1 MASYDIKLS
10 FARVGLPGNDGV
22 AIRGFVPPSK
32 KTIPAD
38 QLNPP
43 AVAPISLDTT
53 SELLFNYQV
62 VGGVPYEYEIGQY
75 EITAAQYCTFLNVV
89 DPEGENSKQPW
100 TKVKL
105 WNRKNDPLINHFQ
118 GQILY
123 VDHAEKGH
131 HYVLADPLW
140 SDKPMMFV
148 NGFQYAYFINSLT
161 NGGAVGEK
169 QTVRKSP
176 LGFDVKVTDRF
187 YNFSPTIDVGS
198 YALNDSNYAFLARQG
213 IDGLFFPSQ
222 NEWIKAAYFA
232 GDETGNQT
240 NYFYFPTA
248 SNKAPVPLFTKQ
260 GKKQCLAKSPKG
272 KTEEQCSA
280 RGLAS
285 DSEYAVVN
293 VTNTGEVRVDKLNPK
308 TRRNQG
314 YSNYD
319 YGVFWQPWYAPAGKT
334 YKNANVT
341 DVGGSASPSPW
352 LAYDMGGNVVEYTDT
367 VAGALDLSKKEAEA
381 IGPAENL
388 QQLPVA
394 FRAHGGIANATGY
407 QLWITATGAGDPY
420 GQILGSAY
428 EYGGARLSYVGDG
441 GLAKAPRKL
450 KRKLKPSDAADLIT
464 GQQVVTRADS
474 VDSLDTHYSSNLET
488 TISLLAEKGAGYVS
502 MPSSFHNV
510 PKEKGGRPYFSMT
523 HDATGTSRIVRG
535 KRRMEEVMDSG
546 GYSDP
551 VKAFHALRPER
562 GEVNFVRYFN
572 PQTGAYG
579 YSELESGAIN
589 FTDIGYVADGIAWSV

>member
-1 MASYDIKLS
+1 MATYDIKLS
-10 FARVGLPGNDGV
+10 FARVGRPGNDGV
-22 AIRGFVPPSK
+22 AIRGFVPPSEQ
-32 KTIPAD
+32 TVPANPV
-38 QLNPP
+38 NPP
-43 AVAPISLDTT
+43 AVAPIALDTT

-62 VGGVPYEYEIGQY
+62 VGGVPYDYEIGQY
-75 EITAAQYCTFLNVV
+75 EITATQYCAFLNAV
-89 DPEGENSKQPW
+89 DPGGENPKQPW

-105 WNRKNDPLINHFQ
+105 WNKKNNPLVNHFQ

-123 VDHAEKGH
+123 VDHAEEGR

-140 SDKPMMFV
+140 ADKPMMLV

-169 QTVRKSP
+169 KRLRKSP
-176 LGFDVKVTDRF
+176 LGFDVVVTDRF
-187 YNFSPTIDVGS
+187 FKFSPTIDSGS
-198 YALNDSNYAFLARQG
+198 YALNDSNYAFLARQNVE
-213 IDGLFFPSQ
+213 GLFFPSQ

-232 GDETGNQT
+232 GDDTGNKT
-240 NYFYFPTA
+240 DYFYFPTA

-260 GKKQCLAKSPKG
+260 GKKQGSAKGP
-272 KTEEQCSA
+272 
-280 RGLAS
+280 AS
-285 DSEYAVVN
+285 ESKYAVVN
-293 VTNTGEVRVDKLNPK
+293 VTDTGEVLVDELSSKAIK
-308 TRRNQG
+308 KQG

-341 DVGGSASPSPW
+341 NVGGSASPSPW

-381 IGPAENL
+381 IGAAENL

-441 GLAKAPRKL
+441 SPAKAS
-450 KRKLKPSDAADLIT
+450 KRLKPSDIADVIT

-474 VDSLDTHYSSNLET
+474 VYSLDTHYSSSLGE
-488 TISLLAEKGAGYVS
+488 TISRLAAKGSGYVS
-502 MPSSFHNV
+502 MPSSFYNV
-510 PKEKGGRPYFSMT
+510 PREKGGRPYFSMT
-523 HDATGTSRIVRG
+523 HVATGTSRIVRG
-535 KRRMEEVMDSG
+535 RRRMERVMESG

-551 VKAFHALRPER
+551 VKAFRALRPGE
-562 GEVNFVRYFN
+562 GEVDFVRYFN
-572 PQTGAYG
+572 QETGAYG
-579 YSELESGAIN
+579 YSDLEADAIG
-589 FTDIGYVADGIAWSV
+589 FTGIGYVNDGNAWSV

>member
-1 MASYDIKLS
+1 MATYDIKLS
-10 FARVGLPGNDGV
+10 FARVGRPGNDGV
-22 AIRGFVPPSK
+22 AIRGFVPPSEQHV
-32 KTIPAD
+32 PAD
-38 QLNPP
+38 PVNPP
-43 AVAPISLDTT
+43 AVAPIALDTT

-62 VGGVPYEYEIGQY
+62 VGGVPYDYEIGQY
-75 EITAAQYCTFLNVV
+75 EITAAQYCAFLNAV
-89 DPEGENSKQPW
+89 DPDGENPKQPW

-105 WNRKNDPLINHFQ
+105 WNKKNNPLVNHFQ

-123 VDHAEKGH
+123 VDNAEEGR

-140 SDKPMMFV
+140 ADKPMMLV

-169 QTVRKSP
+169 QRVRKSP
-176 LGFDVKVTDRF
+176 LGFDVVVTDRF
-187 YNFSPTIDVGS
+187 FNFSPTIDSGS
-198 YALNDSNYAFLARQG
+198 YALNDSNYAFLARQNVE
-213 IDGLFFPSQ
+213 GLFFPSQ

-232 GDETGNQT
+232 GDDTGNQT
-240 NYFYFPTA
+240 DYFYFPTA
-248 SNKAPVPLFTKQ
+248 SNKAPVPLFTRQ
-260 GKKQCLAKSPKG
+260 GKKQGLAKG
-272 KTEEQCSA
+272 SA
-280 RGLAS
+280 
-285 DSEYAVVN
+285 SESKYAVVN
-293 VTNTGEVRVDKLNPK
+293 VTNTGEVLVDELSPK
-308 TRRNQG
+308 AIKKQG

-341 DVGGSASPSPW
+341 NVGGSASPSPW

-381 IGPAENL
+381 IGAAENL

-441 GLAKAPRKL
+441 NPSKVPG
-450 KRKLKPSDAADLIT
+450 KLKPSNVADVIT

-474 VDSLDTHYSSNLET
+474 VDSLDTHYSSSLGE
-488 TISLLAEKGAGYVS
+488 TISLLAAKGSGYVS
-502 MPSSFHNV
+502 MPSSFYNV

-535 KRRMEEVMDSG
+535 KKRMEQVMESG

-551 VKAFHALRPER
+551 VKAFQALLPGK
-562 GEVNFVRYFN
+562 GEVDFVRYFH
-572 PQTGAYG
+572 PETGAYG
-579 YSELESGAIN
+579 YSDLEADAIG
-589 FTDIGYVADGIAWSV
+589 FTDIGYVVDGNAWSV

>member
-1 MASYDIKLS
+1 MATYDIKLS
-10 FARVGLPGNDGV
+10 FARVGRPGNDGV
-22 AIRGFVPPSK
+22 AIRGFVPPSEQ
-32 KTIPAD
+32 TVPANPV
-38 QLNPP
+38 NPP
-43 AVAPISLDTT
+43 AVAPIALDTT

-62 VGGVPYEYEIGQY
+62 VGGVPYDYEIGQY
-75 EITAAQYCTFLNVV
+75 EITATQYCAFLNAV
-89 DPEGENSKQPW
+89 DPGGENPKQPW

-105 WNRKNDPLINHFQ
+105 WNKKNNPLVNHFQ

-123 VDHAEKGH
+123 VDHAEEGR

-140 SDKPMMFV
+140 ADKPMMLV

-169 QTVRKSP
+169 KRLRKSP
-176 LGFDVKVTDRF
+176 LGFDVVVTDRF
-187 YNFSPTIDVGS
+187 FKFSPTIDSGS
-198 YALNDSNYAFLARQG
+198 YALNDSNYAFLARQNVE
-213 IDGLFFPSQ
+213 GLFFPSQ

-232 GDETGNQT
+232 GDDTGNKT
-240 NYFYFPTA
+240 DYFYFPTA

-260 GKKQCLAKSPKG
+260 GKKQGSAKGP
-272 KTEEQCSA
+272 
-280 RGLAS
+280 AS
-285 DSEYAVVN
+285 ESKYAVVN
-293 VTNTGEVRVDKLNPK
+293 VTDTGEVLVDDLSPK
-308 TRRNQG
+308 AIKKQG

-341 DVGGSASPSPW
+341 NVGGSASPSPW

-381 IGPAENL
+381 IGAAENL

-441 GLAKAPRKL
+441 SPAKAS
-450 KRKLKPSDAADLIT
+450 KRLKPSDIADVIT

-474 VDSLDTHYSSNLET
+474 VYSLDTHYSSSLGE
-488 TISLLAEKGAGYVS
+488 TISRLAAKGSGYVS
-502 MPSSFHNV
+502 MPSSFYNV
-510 PKEKGGRPYFSMT
+510 PREKGGRRYFSMT

-535 KRRMEEVMDSG
+535 RRRMERVMESG

-551 VKAFHALRPER
+551 VKAFRALRPGA
-562 GEVNFVRYFN
+562 GEVDFVRYFN
-572 PQTGAYG
+572 QETGAYG
-579 YSELESGAIN
+579 YSDLEADAIG
-589 FTDIGYVADGIAWSV
+589 FTGIGYVNDGDAWSV

>member
-1 MASYDIKLS
+1 MATYDIKLS
-10 FARVGLPGNDGV
+10 FARVGRPGNDGV
-22 AIRGFVPPSK
+22 AIRGFVPPSEQ
-32 KTIPAD
+32 TVPANPV
-38 QLNPP
+38 NPP
-43 AVAPISLDTT
+43 AVAPIALDTT

-62 VGGVPYEYEIGQY
+62 VGGVPYDYEIGQY
-75 EITAAQYCTFLNVV
+75 EITATQYCAFLNAV
-89 DPEGENSKQPW
+89 DPDGENPKQPW

-105 WNRKNDPLINHFQ
+105 WNKKNNPLVNHFQ

-123 VDHAEKGH
+123 VDHAEEGR

-140 SDKPMMFV
+140 ADKPMMLV

-169 QTVRKSP
+169 QRLRKSP
-176 LGFDVKVTDRF
+176 LGFDVVVTDRF
-187 YNFSPTIDVGS
+187 FKFSPTIDSGS
-198 YALNDSNYAFLARQG
+198 YALNDSNYAFLARQNVE
-213 IDGLFFPSQ
+213 GLFFPSQ

-232 GDETGNQT
+232 GDDTGNKT
-240 NYFYFPTA
+240 DYFYFPTA

-260 GKKQCLAKSPKG
+260 GKKQGSAKGP
-272 KTEEQCSA
+272 
-280 RGLAS
+280 AS
-285 DSEYAVVN
+285 ESKYAVVN
-293 VTNTGEVRVDKLNPK
+293 VTDTGEVLVDELSSKAIK
-308 TRRNQG
+308 KQG

-341 DVGGSASPSPW
+341 NVGGSASPSPW

-381 IGPAENL
+381 IGAAENL
-388 QQLPVA
+388 QELPVA

-441 GLAKAPRKL
+441 SPAKAS
-450 KRKLKPSDAADLIT
+450 KRLKPSDIADVIT

-474 VDSLDTHYSSNLET
+474 VDSLDTHYSSSLGE
-488 TISLLAEKGAGYVS
+488 TISRLAAKGSGYVS
-502 MPSSFHNV
+502 MPSSFYNV
-510 PKEKGGRPYFSMT
+510 PREKGGRPYFSMT

-535 KRRMEEVMDSG
+535 RRRMERVMESG

-551 VKAFHALRPER
+551 VKAFRALRPGE
-562 GEVNFVRYFN
+562 GEVDFVRYFN
-572 PQTGAYG
+572 QETGAYG
-579 YSELESGAIN
+579 YSDLEADAIG
-589 FTDIGYVADGIAWSV
+589 FTDIGYVNDGNAWSV

>member
-1 MASYDIKLS
+1 MATYDIKLS
-10 FARVGLPGNDGV
+10 FARVGRPGNDGV
-22 AIRGFVPPSK
+22 AIRGFVPPSEQ
-32 KTIPAD
+32 TVPANPV
-38 QLNPP
+38 NPP
-43 AVAPISLDTT
+43 AVAPIALDT
-53 SELLFNYQV
+53 SSDLLFNYQV
-62 VGGVPYEYEIGQY
+62 VGGVPYDYEIGQY
-75 EITAAQYCTFLNVV
+75 EITATQYCAFLNAV
-89 DPEGENSKQPW
+89 DPDGENPKQPW

-105 WNRKNDPLINHFQ
+105 WNKKNNPLVNHFQ

-123 VDHAEKGH
+123 VDHAEEGR

-140 SDKPMMFV
+140 ADKPMMLV

-161 NGGAVGEK
+161 NGDAVGEK
-169 QTVRKSP
+169 QRLRKSP
-176 LGFDVKVTDRF
+176 LGFDVVVTDRF
-187 YNFSPTIDVGS
+187 FKFSPTIDSGS
-198 YALNDSNYAFLARQG
+198 YALNDSNYAFLARQNVE
-213 IDGLFFPSQ
+213 GLFFPSQ

-232 GDETGNQT
+232 GDDTGNKT
-240 NYFYFPTA
+240 DYFYFPTA

-260 GKKQCLAKSPKG
+260 GKKQGSAKGP
-272 KTEEQCSA
+272 
-280 RGLAS
+280 AS
-285 DSEYAVVN
+285 ESKYAVVN
-293 VTNTGEVRVDKLNPK
+293 VTDTGEVLVDELSSKAIK
-308 TRRNQG
+308 KQG

-341 DVGGSASPSPW
+341 NVGGSASPSPW

-381 IGPAENL
+381 IGAAENL

-441 GLAKAPRKL
+441 SPAKAS
-450 KRKLKPSDAADLIT
+450 KRLKPSDIADVIT

-474 VDSLDTHYSSNLET
+474 VDSLDTHYSNNLGER
-488 TISLLAEKGAGYVS
+488 IALLAAKGSGYVS
-502 MPSSFHNV
+502 MPSSFFNV
-510 PKEKGGRPYFSMT
+510 PKEKGGRSYFSMT

-535 KRRMEEVMDSG
+535 KKRMRQVLESG

-551 VKAFHALRPER
+551 VKAFQALLPGK
-562 GEVNFVRYFN
+562 GEVDFVRYFN
-572 PQTGAYG
+572 AETGAYG
-579 YSELESGAIN
+579 YSELEADAIG
-589 FTDIGYVADGIAWSV
+589 FKAIGYEADGIAWSV

>member
-1 MASYDIKLS
+1 MATYDIKLS
-10 FARVGLPGNDGV
+10 FARVGRPGNDGV
-22 AIRGFVPPSK
+22 AIRGFVPPSEQ
-32 KTIPAD
+32 TVPANPV
-38 QLNPP
+38 NPP
-43 AVAPISLDTT
+43 AVAPIALDTT

-62 VGGVPYEYEIGQY
+62 VGGVPYDYEIGQY
-75 EITAAQYCTFLNVV
+75 EITATQYCAFLNAV
-89 DPEGENSKQPW
+89 DPDGENPKQPW

-105 WNRKNDPLINHFQ
+105 WNKKNNPLVNHFQ

-123 VDHAEKGH
+123 VDHAEEGR

-140 SDKPMMFV
+140 ADKPMMLV

-169 QTVRKSP
+169 QRLRKSP
-176 LGFDVKVTDRF
+176 LGFDVVVTDRF
-187 YNFSPTIDVGS
+187 FKFSPTIDSGS
-198 YALNDSNYAFLARQG
+198 YALNDSNYAFLARQNVE
-213 IDGLFFPSQ
+213 GLFFPSQ

-232 GDETGNQT
+232 GDDTGNKT
-240 NYFYFPTA
+240 DYFYFPTA

-260 GKKQCLAKSPKG
+260 GKKQGSAKGP
-272 KTEEQCSA
+272 
-280 RGLAS
+280 AS
-285 DSEYAVVN
+285 ESKYAVVN
-293 VTNTGEVRVDKLNPK
+293 VTDTGEVLVDELSSKAIK
-308 TRRNQG
+308 KQG

-341 DVGGSASPSPW
+341 NVGGSASPSPW

-381 IGPAENL
+381 IGAAENL

-441 GLAKAPRKL
+441 SPAKAS
-450 KRKLKPSDAADLIT
+450 KRFKPSDIADVIT

-474 VDSLDTHYSSNLET
+474 VYSLDTHYSSSLGE
-488 TISLLAEKGAGYVS
+488 TISRLAAKGSGYVS
-502 MPSSFHNV
+502 MPSSFYNV
-510 PKEKGGRPYFSMT
+510 PREKGGRPYFSMT

-535 KRRMEEVMDSG
+535 RRRMERVMESG

-551 VKAFHALRPER
+551 VKAFRALRPGE
-562 GEVNFVRYFN
+562 GEVDFVRYFN
-572 PQTGAYG
+572 QETGAYG
-579 YSELESGAIN
+579 YSDLEADAIG
-589 FTDIGYVADGIAWSV
+589 FTDIGYVNDGNAWSV

>member
-1 MASYDIKLS
+1 MATYDIKLS
-10 FARVGLPGNDGV
+10 FARVGRPGNDGV
-22 AIRGFVPPSK
+22 AIRGFVPPSEQ
-32 KTIPAD
+32 TVPANPV
-38 QLNPP
+38 NPP
-43 AVAPISLDTT
+43 AVAPIALDTT

-62 VGGVPYEYEIGQY
+62 VGGVPYDYEIGQY
-75 EITAAQYCTFLNVV
+75 EITATQYCAFLNAV
-89 DPEGENSKQPW
+89 DPDGENPKQPW

-105 WNRKNDPLINHFQ
+105 WNKKNNPLVNHFQ

-123 VDHAEKGH
+123 VDHAEEGR

-140 SDKPMMFV
+140 ADKPMMLV

-169 QTVRKSP
+169 QRLRKSP
-176 LGFDVKVTDRF
+176 LGFDVVVTDRF
-187 YNFSPTIDVGS
+187 FKFSPTIDSGS
-198 YALNDSNYAFLARQG
+198 YALNDSNYAFLARQNVE
-213 IDGLFFPSQ
+213 GLFFPSQ

-232 GDETGNQT
+232 GDDTGNKT
-240 NYFYFPTA
+240 DYFYFPTA

-260 GKKQCLAKSPKG
+260 GKKQGSAKGP
-272 KTEEQCSA
+272 
-280 RGLAS
+280 AS
-285 DSEYAVVN
+285 ESKYAVVN
-293 VTNTGEVRVDKLNPK
+293 VTDTGEVLVDELSSKAIK
-308 TRRNQG
+308 KQG

-341 DVGGSASPSPW
+341 NVGGSASPSPW

-381 IGPAENL
+381 IGAAENL

-428 EYGGARLSYVGDG
+428 EYGGARLSYVRDG
-441 GLAKAPRKL
+441 NPVKAS
-450 KRKLKPSDAADLIT
+450 KRLKPSGIADGIT

-474 VDSLDTHYSSNLET
+474 IDSLDTHYSNSLGE
-488 TISLLAEKGAGYVS
+488 TISLLAAKESGYVS
-502 MPSSFHNV
+502 KPSSFYNV

-535 KRRMEEVMDSG
+535 KKRMKQVMESG

-551 VKAFHALRPER
+551 VKAFQALPPGR
-562 GEVNFVRYFN
+562 GEVDFVRYFN
-572 PQTGAYG
+572 PETGGYG
-579 YSELESGAIN
+579 YSELEADAIS
-589 FTDIGYVADGIAWSV
+589 FTDIGYVADGNAWSV

>member
-1 MASYDIKLS
+1 MATYDIKLS
-10 FARVGLPGNDGV
+10 FARVGRPGNDGV
-22 AIRGFVPPSK
+22 AIRGFVPPSEQ
-32 KTIPAD
+32 TVPANPV
-38 QLNPP
+38 NPP
-43 AVAPISLDTT
+43 AVAPIALDTT

-62 VGGVPYEYEIGQY
+62 VGGVPYDYEIGQY
-75 EITAAQYCTFLNVV
+75 EITATQYCAFLNAV
-89 DPEGENSKQPW
+89 DPDGENPKQPW

-105 WNRKNDPLINHFQ
+105 WNKKNNPMVNHFQ

-123 VDHAEKGH
+123 VDHAEEGR

-140 SDKPMMFV
+140 ADKPMMLV

-169 QTVRKSP
+169 QRLRKSP
-176 LGFDVKVTDRF
+176 LGFDVVVTDRF
-187 YNFSPTIDVGS
+187 FKFSPTIDSGS
-198 YALNDSNYAFLARQG
+198 YALNDSNYAFLARQNVE
-213 IDGLFFPSQ
+213 GLFFPSQ

-232 GDETGNQT
+232 GDDTGNKT
-240 NYFYFPTA
+240 DYFYFPTA

-260 GKKQCLAKSPKG
+260 GKKQGSAKEP
-272 KTEEQCSA
+272 
-280 RGLAS
+280 AS
-285 DSEYAVVN
+285 ESKYAVVN
-293 VTNTGEVRVDKLNPK
+293 VTDTGEVLVDDLSPK
-308 TRRNQG
+308 AIKKQG

-341 DVGGSASPSPW
+341 NVGGSASPSPW

-381 IGPAENL
+381 IGAAENL

-441 GLAKAPRKL
+441 SPAKAS
-450 KRKLKPSDAADLIT
+450 KRLKPSDIADVIT

-474 VDSLDTHYSSNLET
+474 VYSLDTHYSSSLGE
-488 TISLLAEKGAGYVS
+488 TISRLAAKGSGYVS
-502 MPSSFHNV
+502 MPSSFYNV
-510 PKEKGGRPYFSMT
+510 PREKGGRPYFSMT

-535 KRRMEEVMDSG
+535 RRRMERVMESG

-551 VKAFHALRPER
+551 VKAFRALRPGE
-562 GEVNFVRYFN
+562 GEVDFVRYFN
-572 PQTGAYG
+572 QETGAYG
-579 YSELESGAIN
+579 YSDLEADAIG
-589 FTDIGYVADGIAWSV
+589 FTDIGYVNDGDAWSV

>member
-1 MASYDIKLS
+1 MATYDIKLS
-10 FARVGLPGNDGV
+10 FARVGRPGNDGV
-22 AIRGFVPPSK
+22 AIRGFVPPSEQ
-32 KTIPAD
+32 TVPANPV
-38 QLNPP
+38 NPP
-43 AVAPISLDTT
+43 AVAPIALDTT

-62 VGGVPYEYEIGQY
+62 VGGVPYDYEIGQY
-75 EITAAQYCTFLNVV
+75 EITATQYCAFLNAV
-89 DPEGENSKQPW
+89 DPDGENPKQPW

-105 WNRKNDPLINHFQ
+105 WNKKNNPLVNHFQ

-123 VDHAEKGH
+123 VDHAEEGR

-140 SDKPMMFV
+140 ADKPMMLV

-169 QTVRKSP
+169 QRLRKSP
-176 LGFDVKVTDRF
+176 LGFDVVVTDRF
-187 YNFSPTIDVGS
+187 FKFSPTIDSGS
-198 YALNDSNYAFLARQG
+198 YALNDSNYAFLARQNVE
-213 IDGLFFPSQ
+213 GLFFPSQ

-232 GDETGNQT
+232 GDDTGNKT
-240 NYFYFPTA
+240 DYFYFPTA

-260 GKKQCLAKSPKG
+260 GKKQGSAKEP
-272 KTEEQCSA
+272 
-280 RGLAS
+280 AS
-285 DSEYAVVN
+285 ESKYAVVN
-293 VTNTGEVRVDKLNPK
+293 VTDTGEVLVDDLSPK
-308 TRRNQG
+308 AIKKQG

-341 DVGGSASPSPW
+341 NVGGSASPSPW

-381 IGPAENL
+381 IGAAENL

-441 GLAKAPRKL
+441 SPAKAS
-450 KRKLKPSDAADLIT
+450 KRLKPSDIADVIT

-474 VDSLDTHYSSNLET
+474 VYSLDTHYSSSLGE
-488 TISLLAEKGAGYVS
+488 TISRLAAKGSGYVS
-502 MPSSFHNV
+502 MPSSFYNV
-510 PKEKGGRPYFSMT
+510 PREKGGRPYFSMT

-535 KRRMEEVMDSG
+535 RRRMERVMESG

-551 VKAFHALRPER
+551 VKAFRALRPGE
-562 GEVNFVRYFN
+562 GEVDFVRYFN
-572 PQTGAYG
+572 QETGAYG
-579 YSELESGAIN
+579 YSDLEADAIG
-589 FTDIGYVADGIAWSV
+589 FTGIGYVNDGDAWSV

>member
-1 MASYDIKLS
+1 MATYDIKLS
-10 FARVGLPGNDGV
+10 FARVGRPGNDGV
-22 AIRGFVPPSK
+22 AIRGFVPPSEQ
-32 KTIPAD
+32 TVPANPV
-38 QLNPP
+38 NPP
-43 AVAPISLDTT
+43 AVAPIALDTT

-62 VGGVPYEYEIGQY
+62 VGGVPYDYEIGQY
-75 EITAAQYCTFLNVV
+75 EITATQYCAFLNAV
-89 DPEGENSKQPW
+89 DPGGENPKQPW

-105 WNRKNDPLINHFQ
+105 WNKKNNPLVNHFQ

-123 VDHAEKGH
+123 VDHAEEGR

-140 SDKPMMFV
+140 ADKPMMLV

-169 QTVRKSP
+169 KRLRKSP
-176 LGFDVKVTDRF
+176 LGFDVVVTDRF
-187 YNFSPTIDVGS
+187 FKFSPTIDSGS
-198 YALNDSNYAFLARQG
+198 YALNDSNYAFLARQNVE
-213 IDGLFFPSQ
+213 GLFFPSQ

-232 GDETGNQT
+232 GDDTGNKT
-240 NYFYFPTA
+240 DYFYFPTA

-260 GKKQCLAKSPKG
+260 GKKQGSAKGP
-272 KTEEQCSA
+272 
-280 RGLAS
+280 AS
-285 DSEYAVVN
+285 ESKYAVVN
-293 VTNTGEVRVDKLNPK
+293 VTDTGEVLVDELSSKAIK
-308 TRRNQG
+308 KQG

-341 DVGGSASPSPW
+341 NVGGSASPSPW

-381 IGPAENL
+381 IGAAENL

-441 GLAKAPRKL
+441 SPAKAS
-450 KRKLKPSDAADLIT
+450 KRLKPSDIADVIT

-474 VDSLDTHYSSNLET
+474 VYSLDTHYSSSLGE
-488 TISLLAEKGAGYVS
+488 TISRLAAKGSGYVS
-502 MPSSFHNV
+502 MPSSFYNV
-510 PKEKGGRPYFSMT
+510 PREKGGRRYFSMT

-535 KRRMEEVMDSG
+535 RRRMERVMESG

-551 VKAFHALRPER
+551 VKAFRALRPGE
-562 GEVNFVRYFN
+562 GEVDFVRYFN
-572 PQTGAYG
+572 QETGAYG
-579 YSELESGAIN
+579 YSDLEADAIG
-589 FTDIGYVADGIAWSV
+589 FTDIGYVNDGNAWSV

>member
-1 MASYDIKLS
+1 MATYDIKLS
-10 FARVGLPGNDGV
+10 FARVGRPGNDGV
-22 AIRGFVPPSK
+22 AIRGFVPPSEQ
-32 KTIPAD
+32 TIPAD
-38 QLNPP
+38 PVNPP
-43 AVAPISLDTT
+43 AVAPIALDTT

-75 EITAAQYCTFLNVV
+75 EITAAQYCAFLNAV

-105 WNRKNDPLINHFQ
+105 WGKKNNPLVNHFQ

-123 VDHAEKGH
+123 VDHAEDGR

-140 SDKPMMFV
+140 SDKPMMLI

-169 QTVRKSP
+169 QRWRKSP
-176 LGFDVKVTDRF
+176 LGFEVEVTDRF
-187 YNFSPTIDVGS
+187 FRFSPTIEDGS
-198 YALNDSNYAFLARQG
+198 YALNDSNYAFLARQN
-213 IDGLFFPSQ
+213 IEGLFFPSQ

-232 GDETGNQT
+232 GDDTGNKT
-240 NYFYFPTA
+240 DYFYFPTA
-248 SNKAPVPLFTKQ
+248 SNKPPVPLFTSQ
-260 GKKQCLAKSPKG
+260 GKEQGSAKGP
-272 KTEEQCSA
+272 
-280 RGLAS
+280 AS
-285 DSEYAVVN
+285 TSKYAVVN
-293 VTNTGEVRVDKLNPK
+293 VTDAGEVLVDELSPK
-308 TRRNQG
+308 AIKKQG

-367 VAGALDLSKKEAEA
+367 VAGALDLSKQEAEA
-381 IGPAENL
+381 IGAAENL
-388 QQLPVA
+388 QQLPVS

-428 EYGGARLSYVGDG
+428 EYGGARLSFVGEARS
-441 GLAKAPRKL
+441 AKAAKKL
-450 KRKLKPSDAADLIT
+450 RPSELADPIT
-464 GQQVVTRADS
+464 GQKVVTRADS
-474 VDSLDTHYSSNLET
+474 PDNLDTHYSNNLGER
-488 TISLLAEKGAGYVS
+488 IALLAQKKEGYVS
-502 MPSSFHNV
+502 RPSSFYNV
-510 PKEKGGRPYFSMT
+510 PKNDGGRAYFSMT

-535 KRRMEEVMDSG
+535 RKRMQQIFETG

-551 VKAFHALRPER
+551 VKAFQALLP
-562 GEVNFVRYFN
+562 GEGDVDFVRYLN
-572 PQTGAYG
+572 SETGAYA
-579 YSELESGAIN
+579 YSELEADAPFFASR
-589 FTDIGYVADGIAWSV
+589 GYVANGVAWSI

>member
-10 FARVGLPGNDGV
+10 FARVGLPGNDGI
-22 AIRGFVPPSK
+22 AIRGLVPPSK

-38 QLNPP
+38 PLNPP
-43 AVAPISLDTT
+43 AVAPIPLDTT
-53 SELLFNYQV
+53 SELLLNYQV

-75 EITAAQYCTFLNVV
+75 EITAAQYCAFLNAV
-89 DPEGENSKQPW
+89 DPDGENSKQPW

-105 WNRKNDPLINHFQ
+105 WNKKNNPLVNHFQ
-118 GQILY
+118 GQILH
-123 VDHAEKGH
+123 VDHAEEGR

-140 SDKPMMFV
+140 ADKPMMFV
-148 NGFQYAYFINSLT
+148 NGFQYAYFVNSLN

-169 QTVRKSP
+169 QRVRKSP
-176 LGFDVKVTDRF
+176 LDFDVVVTDRF
-187 YNFSPTIDVGS
+187 FKFSPTIDAGS
-198 YALNDSNYAFLARQG
+198 YALNDSNYAFLARQNVE
-213 IDGLFFPSQ
+213 GLFLPSQ

-232 GDETGNQT
+232 GDDTGNQT
-240 NYFYFPTA
+240 DYFYFPTA

-260 GKKQCLAKSPKG
+260 GKKKGSAKGP
-272 KTEEQCSA
+272 
-280 RGLAS
+280 AS
-285 DSEYAVVN
+285 ESKYAVVN
-293 VTNTGEVRVDKLNPK
+293 VTDTGEVLVDDLSPK
-308 TRRNQG
+308 AIKKQG

-319 YGVFWQPWYAPAGKT
+319 YGVFWRPWYAPAGKT

-367 VAGALDLSKKEAEA
+367 VAGALDLSEKEAEA
-381 IGPAENL
+381 IGAAENL

-428 EYGGARLSYVGDG
+428 EYGGARLSFVGDSSS
-441 GLAKAPRKL
+441 AKAS
-450 KRKLKPSDAADLIT
+450 KRLKPSDVADAIT
-464 GQQVVTRADS
+464 GQKVVTRADS
-474 VDSLDTHYSSNLET
+474 VDSLDTRYSSSLGE
-488 TISLLAEKGAGYVS
+488 TISLLAAKESGYVS
-502 MPSSFHNV
+502 MPSSFYSV
-510 PKEKGGRPYFSMT
+510 PKEKGGRPYYSMT

-535 KRRMEEVMDSG
+535 QKRMKQMMESG

-551 VKAFHALRPER
+551 VKAFQALLPGK
-562 GEVNFVRYFN
+562 GEVDFVSYFN
-572 PQTGAYG
+572 PESGAYG
-579 YSELESGAIN
+579 YSELEADAIG
-589 FTDIGYVADGIAWSV
+589 FAAIGYVAQGVAWSV

>member
-1 MASYDIKLS
+1 MATYDIKLS
-10 FARVGLPGNDGV
+10 FARVGRPGNDGV
-22 AIRGFVPPSK
+22 AIRGFVPPSEQ
-32 KTIPAD
+32 TVPANPV
-38 QLNPP
+38 NPP
-43 AVAPISLDTT
+43 AVAPIALDTT

-62 VGGVPYEYEIGQY
+62 VGGVPYDYEIGQY
-75 EITAAQYCTFLNVV
+75 EITATQYCAFLNAV
-89 DPEGENSKQPW
+89 DPDGENPKQPW

-105 WNRKNDPLINHFQ
+105 WNKKNNPLVNHFQ

-123 VDHAEKGH
+123 VDHAEEGR

-140 SDKPMMFV
+140 ADKPMMLV

-169 QTVRKSP
+169 KRLRKSP
-176 LGFDVKVTDRF
+176 LGFDVVVTDRF
-187 YNFSPTIDVGS
+187 FKFSPTIDSGS
-198 YALNDSNYAFLARQG
+198 YALNDSNYAFLARQNVE
-213 IDGLFFPSQ
+213 GLFFPSQ

-232 GDETGNQT
+232 GDDTGNKT
-240 NYFYFPTA
+240 DYFYFPTA

-260 GKKQCLAKSPKG
+260 GKKQGSAKGP
-272 KTEEQCSA
+272 
-280 RGLAS
+280 AS
-285 DSEYAVVN
+285 ESKYAVVN
-293 VTNTGEVRVDKLNPK
+293 VTDTGEVLVDELSSKAIK
-308 TRRNQG
+308 KQG

-341 DVGGSASPSPW
+341 NVGGSASPSPW

-381 IGPAENL
+381 IGAAENL

-441 GLAKAPRKL
+441 SPAKAS
-450 KRKLKPSDAADLIT
+450 KRLKPSDIADVIT

-474 VDSLDTHYSSNLET
+474 VYSLDTHYSSSLGE
-488 TISLLAEKGAGYVS
+488 TISRLAAKGSGYVS
-502 MPSSFHNV
+502 MPSSFYNV
-510 PKEKGGRPYFSMT
+510 PREKGGRPYFSMT

-535 KRRMEEVMDSG
+535 RRRMERVMESG

-551 VKAFHALRPER
+551 VKAFRALRPGE
-562 GEVNFVRYFN
+562 GEVDFVRYFN
-572 PQTGAYG
+572 QETGAYG
-579 YSELESGAIN
+579 YSDLEADAIG
-589 FTDIGYVADGIAWSV
+589 FTDIGYVNDGDAWSV

>member
-1 MASYDIKLS
+1 MATYDIKLS
-10 FARVGLPGNDGV
+10 FARVGRPGNDGV
-22 AIRGFVPPSK
+22 AIRGFVPPSEQ
-32 KTIPAD
+32 TVPANPV
-38 QLNPP
+38 NPP
-43 AVAPISLDTT
+43 AVAPIALDTT

-62 VGGVPYEYEIGQY
+62 VGGVPYDYEIGQY
-75 EITAAQYCTFLNVV
+75 EITATQYCAFLNAV
-89 DPEGENSKQPW
+89 DPGGENPKQPW

-105 WNRKNDPLINHFQ
+105 WNKKNNPLVNHFQ

-123 VDHAEKGH
+123 VDHAEEGR

-140 SDKPMMFV
+140 ADKPMMLV
-148 NGFQYAYFINSLT
+148 NGFEYAYFINSLT

-169 QTVRKSP
+169 KRLRKSP
-176 LGFDVKVTDRF
+176 LGFDVVVTDRF
-187 YNFSPTIDVGS
+187 FRFSPTIDSGS
-198 YALNDSNYAFLARQG
+198 YALNDSNYAFLARQNVE
-213 IDGLFFPSQ
+213 GLFFPSQ

-232 GDETGNQT
+232 GDDTGNKT
-240 NYFYFPTA
+240 DYFYFPTA

-260 GKKQCLAKSPKG
+260 GKKQGSAKGP
-272 KTEEQCSA
+272 
-280 RGLAS
+280 AS
-285 DSEYAVVN
+285 ESKYAVVN
-293 VTNTGEVRVDKLNPK
+293 VTDTGEVLVDELSSKAIK
-308 TRRNQG
+308 KQG

-341 DVGGSASPSPW
+341 NVGGSASPSPW

-381 IGPAENL
+381 IGAAENL

-441 GLAKAPRKL
+441 SPAKAS
-450 KRKLKPSDAADLIT
+450 KRLKPSDIADVIT

-474 VDSLDTHYSSNLET
+474 VYSLDTHYSSSLGE
-488 TISLLAEKGAGYVS
+488 TISRLAAKGSGYVS
-502 MPSSFHNV
+502 MPSSFYNV

-523 HDATGTSRIVRG
+523 HDAAGTSRIVRG
-535 KRRMEEVMDSG
+535 RRRMERVMESG

-551 VKAFHALRPER
+551 VKAFRALRPGA
-562 GEVNFVRYFN
+562 GEVDFVRYFN
-572 PQTGAYG
+572 QETGAYG
-579 YSELESGAIN
+579 YSDLEADAIG
-589 FTDIGYVADGIAWSV
+589 FTGIGYVNDGNAWSV